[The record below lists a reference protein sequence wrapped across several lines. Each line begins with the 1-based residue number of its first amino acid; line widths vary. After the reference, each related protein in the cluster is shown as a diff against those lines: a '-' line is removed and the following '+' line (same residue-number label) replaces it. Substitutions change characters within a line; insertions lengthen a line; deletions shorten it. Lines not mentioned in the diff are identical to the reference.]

1 LDFKSKAMTVVD
13 PQVWHKFIR
22 SHPEAH
28 LLQMTEWGALK
39 SDFGW
44 EAVHVVAGEAG
55 AQVLFRSLPMGFSLA
70 YIPKGPIGDSSE
82 ALWAEVDALCRSRRA
97 VFLKVEPDAWE
108 GEYASEHLRAAGFRP
123 SPHDIQPRQTIV
135 LDIRG
140 EEDDIL
146 AQMKQKTRYNIRLA
160 VRKGVEVKP
169 SADIETFSRMMD
181 TTGERDAFGVHT
193 LAYYQ
198 RAYELLHPEGACEL
212 LVASYEGEH
221 LAGLMV
227 FAHGARAWYFY
238 GASTNQ
244 HRNKMPTY
252 MLQWAAILWA
262 KTKGCRQYDL
272 WGVPDE
278 DEETLETQF
287 TQRADGLWGVYRFKR
302 GFGGELKRSGRS
314 WDRVYNPVM
323 YAAYRLLVAGRG
335 LD

>member
-1 LDFKSKAMTVVD
+1 MV
-13 PQVWHKFIR
+13 
-22 SHPEAH
+22 
-28 LLQMTEWGALK
+28 EWGTLK

-44 EAVHVVAGEAG
+44 EAAHVVAGEAG
-55 AQVLFRSLPMGFSLA
+55 AQVLFRHLPMGFSLA
-70 YIPKGPIGDSSE
+70 YIPKGPIGESWE
-82 ALWAEVDALCRSRRA
+82 ALWAEADALCRSRRA

-108 GEYASEHLRAAGFRP
+108 GEHGSERLQEAGFRP
-123 SPHDIQPRQTIV
+123 SPHAIQPRQTLV

-140 EEDDIL
+140 DEDDIL

-160 VRKGVEVKP
+160 FRKGVEVNP
-169 SADIETFSRMMD
+169 SSDIKAFSRMMD
-181 TTGERDAFGVHT
+181 TTGQRDAFGVHT

-198 RAYELLHPEGACEL
+198 RAYELFHPVNACEL
-212 LVASYEGEH
+212 LVASYEGEP

-227 FAHGARAWYFY
+227 FAHGKRAWYFY

-252 MLQWAAILWA
+252 SLQWAAVLWA
-262 KTKGCRQYDL
+262 KTKGCEQYDL
-272 WGVPDE
+272 WGIPDE

-302 GFGGELKRSGRS
+302 GFGGEMKRSARS

-323 YAAYRLLVAGRG
+323 YTAYRLLIARRG
-335 LD
+335 VD